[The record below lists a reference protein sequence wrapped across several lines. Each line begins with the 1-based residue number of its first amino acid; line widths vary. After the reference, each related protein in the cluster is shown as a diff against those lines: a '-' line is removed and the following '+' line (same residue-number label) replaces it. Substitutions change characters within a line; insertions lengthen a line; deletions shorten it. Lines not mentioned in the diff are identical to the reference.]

1 MTAVSITK
9 TGAIFRRELLYAFN
23 SVVAYAVTTVFVLLA
38 GYFFYNLLGYF
49 NLASIQAMQNPAGAR
64 DLNLTEAVVRPLLAN
79 FAVILILILPLLT
92 MRLFSEER
100 KSGTAELLFTFPI
113 SDWDAIWGKFLATLV
128 VFAAMLLLTVLY
140 PLLLLKHTSPEAG
153 PIVTGYLGLF
163 MLGASYIALGMFFS
177 SLSDNQ
183 LVAGVATFGF
193 GLLFLIIAWV
203 TPFVS
208 PTTAAVISQL
218 SMLEHFE
225 SFSAGVLDSNDIVY
239 YLSFITLFL
248 FLSSRVLDSNRWRSG

>member
-1 MTAVSITK
+1 VTAVTIGK
-9 TGAIFRRELLYAFN
+9 TGAIVRRELLYAFN
-23 SVVAYAVTTVFVLLA
+23 SVVAYAVATVFVLLA

-49 NLASIQAMQNPAGAR
+49 NLASIQAMQNPAATR
-64 DLNLTEAVVRPLLAN
+64 DLNLTEAVVRPLMSN
-79 FAVILILILPLLT
+79 IAVILILILPLLT

-140 PLLLLKHTSPEAG
+140 PILLFKHASPEVG

-163 MLGASYIALGMFFS
+163 LLGAAYIAMGIFFS
-177 SLSDNQ
+177 TLSDNQ
-183 LVAGVATFGF
+183 LVAGVSTFGF

-208 PTTAAVISQL
+208 PTTAAVVNQL
-218 SMLEHFE
+218 SILEHFE
-225 SFSAGVLDSNDIVY
+225 SFSTGVLDSNDVVY
-239 YLSFITLFL
+239 YLSFVVFFL